1 MARRLKVGDTVYVP
15 RARLGLAV
23 DGASAFWRTSVRVVT
38 ERSVEVDLP
47 DGEMARVA
55 SSAAHTNMGV
65 VIVRIGDYE
74 TEASLLDPLKKSL
87 LHYCRLLLADDDM
100 VQAWDIRAPD
110 ELRELWKKNHRVC
123 SHLVV
128 IGHGRNDAVRFG
140 RDNWVDATAFAEL
153 LQAPKVT
160 RKVVISLACR
170 TGYAAFAQ
178 SLSRQKPCDVVMAPF
193 HAVHGAV
200 ASQFCETLLAHHLLR
215 GETVSISFRH
225 ARASVPGAVL
235 FRLWDHG
242 KLTAGAG
249 S

>member
-23 DGASAFWRTSVRVVT
+23 DGASAFWRSTVHSVM

-47 DGEMARVA
+47 GGEMTSVA
-55 SSAAHTNMGV
+55 SSAAHLNMGV
-65 VIVRIGDYE
+65 VIVRIGDYQTE
-74 TEASLLDPLKKSL
+74 TTLLDPLKKSL
-87 LHYCRLLLADDDM
+87 LHYCRLLLPDDM
-100 VQAWDIRAPD
+100 VQAWDVRAPQ
-110 ELRELWKKNHRVC
+110 ELRELWKKNHRAC

-128 IGHGRNDAVRFG
+128 IGHGRDDAIRFG
-140 RDNWVDATAFAEL
+140 LDDWVDAATFAEL
-153 LQAPKVT
+153 LQASKVT
-160 RKVVISLACR
+160 QKIVTSLACK

-178 SLSRQKPCDVVMAPF
+178 ALSREKPCDVVMAPF

-215 GETVSISFRH
+215 GETLSIAFRH
-225 ARASVPGAVL
+225 ARASVPGAVI

-242 KLTAGAG
+242 KLTAGAR